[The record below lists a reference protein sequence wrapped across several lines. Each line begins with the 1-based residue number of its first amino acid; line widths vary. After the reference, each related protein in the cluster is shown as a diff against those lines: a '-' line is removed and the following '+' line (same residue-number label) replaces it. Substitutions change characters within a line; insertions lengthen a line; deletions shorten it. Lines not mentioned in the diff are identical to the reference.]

1 MSKAHPKKS
10 RLVSA
15 KPRLTTDAWLE
26 LGMRLLEKHGAAGI
40 TVDKLTAEA
49 GVTRGS
55 FYWHFKNHDE
65 FLTELAQK
73 WSDMYTQ
80 SVIAAAYR
88 QPDMDPAERL
98 KVIVIDI
105 ISIGKARMDV
115 HFRELAT
122 TRPAVLKVVKQV
134 DALRTEFIR
143 TLFEELGYSGE
154 DLNTRVHTFVVLHS
168 LELFMHTGL
177 GADKDLEKVAENRLK
192 FFLS

>member
-1 MSKAHPKKS
+1 MV
-10 RLVSA
+10 RA
-15 KPRLTTDAWLE
+15 KPRLTADAWLD
-26 LGMRLLEKHGAAGI
+26 LGMKLLRKHGAAGI
-40 TVDKLTAEA
+40 TVEKLTTEA

-55 FYWHFKNHDE
+55 FYWHFKSQDD

-73 WSDMYTQ
+73 WSDTYTQ
-80 SVIAAAYR
+80 SVIDTAYR

-98 KVIVIDI
+98 KVAIVDI

-115 HFRELAT
+115 HFREMAI

-134 DALRTEFIR
+134 DALRTDFVR
-143 TLFEELGYSGE
+143 NLFEELGYSGE

-168 LELFMHTGL
+168 LEMFMHTGL
-177 GADKDLEKVAENRLK
+177 GAEKDLEQVAENRLK